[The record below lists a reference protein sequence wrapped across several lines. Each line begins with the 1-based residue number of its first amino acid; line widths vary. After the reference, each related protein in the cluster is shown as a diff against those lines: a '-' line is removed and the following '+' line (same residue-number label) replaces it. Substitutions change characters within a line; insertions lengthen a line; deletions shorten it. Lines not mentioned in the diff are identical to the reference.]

1 MLMASNVSLRFSDK
15 KLFED
20 VNIKFTP
27 GNCYGIIG
35 ANGAGKST
43 FLKILSG
50 DIEPNT
56 GEVIIGSGLRMSV
69 LKQNHFAYDD
79 YIVMDAVKIGNERL
93 YNIEKEKNDLYMKE
107 DFSDEDGIKA
117 GELEAEFAEMGGYE
131 AESDAAKMLNAL
143 GIPDELHY
151 SQMNTLIGEHKIKVL
166 LAQALFGNPDILIMD
181 EPTNDLDID
190 AIHWLEEF
198 LINHGGIVIVV
209 SHDRYFLNNV
219 CTIMADVD
227 FGKIKLY
234 TGNYDF
240 WYQSSQLAQEMMRD
254 QNKKKEDKIKELQ
267 TFIQRFSANASK
279 SRQATSRKKMLD
291 KITLDDIAI
300 SNRKYPFVQFSI
312 SREVGNDILM
322 VDNLAKTEDGT
333 ELFKDLRFTVNK
345 GDKIA
350 FIGNEIAITTLFQ
363 ILMGEKEADS
373 GTAKIGTTIT
383 PAYFPKDNSEFF
395 ENSQLDLVNWLRQ
408 YSSDD
413 SENYIRGFLGKM
425 LFSGDEA
432 LKKSNVLSGGEKVRC
447 MLSRMM
453 LQEANLLIFDHPTSH
468 LDLESITALNN
479 GLIAYK
485 SCILFTSYDHEFVN
499 TTANRIIEIRDDGTF
514 IDKQMTYNEFL
525 EWKKS

>member
-1 MLMASNVSLRFSDK
+1 
-15 KLFED
+15 
-20 VNIKFTP
+20 
-27 GNCYGIIG
+27 
-35 ANGAGKST
+35 
-43 FLKILSG
+43 
-50 DIEPNT
+50 
-56 GEVIIGSGLRMSV
+56 
-69 LKQNHFAYDD
+69 
-79 YIVMDAVKIGNERL
+79 
-93 YNIEKEKNDLYMKE
+93 
-107 DFSDEDGIKA
+107 
-117 GELEAEFAEMGGYE
+117 
-131 AESDAAKMLNAL
+131 
-143 GIPDELHY
+143 
-151 SQMNTLIGEHKIKVL
+151 
-166 LAQALFGNPDILIMD
+166 
-181 EPTNDLDID
+181 EPTNDLDIE

-198 LINHGGIVIVV
+198 LINHEGIVIVV

-219 CTIMADVD
+219 CTVMADVD

-300 SNRKYPFVQFSI
+300 SNRKYPFVQFNLG
-312 SREVGNDILM
+312 REVGNDILM
-322 VDNLAKTEDGT
+322 VEDLTKKEKDGT
-333 ELFKDLRFTVNK
+333 ILFKNLRFTVNK

-350 FIGNEIAITTLFQ
+350 FTGNELAITSLFK
-363 ILMGEKEADS
+363 ILMGEDTADE
-373 GTAKIGTTIT
+373 GMAKIGTTIT

-395 ENSQLDLVNWLRQ
+395 ENGNLTLVDWLRQ

-485 SCILFTSYDHEFVN
+485 SCILFASYDHEFVN
-499 TTANRIIEIRDDGTF
+499 TTANRIIELAEDGSF
-514 IDKQMTYNEFL
+514 IDKSMTYNEFL
-525 EWKKS
+525 EWKKTL